1 MYLHLLLFRE
11 CAGGL
16 KQEVS
21 VKNRWIFLQLPGF
34 QPYNFNSEVFERIS
48 TLFQK
53 KVWRTH
59 DMSHLLC
66 HNTEHIENIT
76 NVKGDK

>member
-1 MYLHLLLFRE
+1 
-11 CAGGL
+11 L

-21 VKNRWIFLQLPGF
+21 VKNRWIYMQLSGF
-34 QPYNFNSEVFERIS
+34 QPYNFISEVIERFP

-66 HNTEHIENIT
+66 HNTEHIENT
-76 NVKGDK
+76 THLKGED